1 MMMWPSGSVP
11 ATYFAPT
18 RPPAPSLFSTITVCP
33 HFCCSLSA
41 RMRAIVSEALP
52 GVTPDTKVTRFVG
65 NCCAWAAKESAS
77 ASAASAN
84 LISILLLFWQS
95 ELRREPVRRAAA
107 VPIGTVIGI
116 VPAVL
121 DDQELDRPRD
131 AARQALGLRR
141 GHQPVL
147 PARDDK
153 DGALD
158 LARRVHHGERLRLRA
173 RFGLVRR
180 V

>member
-65 NCCAWAAKESAS
+65 NCCAWAARESAS

-107 VPIGTVIGI
+107 VTIGTVVGI

-121 DDQELDRPRD
+121 DDHQFDRPRD
-131 AARQALGLRR
+131 AACQALGLGGR
-141 GHQPVL
+141 HQPIL
-147 PARDDK
+147 PAGDNEDR
-153 DGALD
+153 AFD
-158 LARRVHHGERLRLRA
+158 LARRIHHRERA
-173 RFGLVRR
+173 RLLAGFRFIR
-180 V
+180 